1 MFQEYWEAF
10 LIGPFL
16 FFAGLVGMGMVIMS
30 IIKLRGGHLRY
41 EPLLYV
47 LLASI
52 ILALLLVMADL
63 TRPPTVMMVAMLNSF
78 LTLRYNLFLP
88 ILRGEFVL
96 RFSWMALG
104 IVMLILALLA
114 VAIWALP
121 YITQRIRTL
130 LPSRVRKPL
139 EPLLNLLDRLTLL
152 ILSWVLSK
160 KWFYYAAIFIG
171 VMVTLYSGFLI
182 SEAKAVPFWN
192 TTLWGIPGIPTI
204 WIFSATAG
212 ALALIRM
219 YHLDK
224 EEIVHITEKYS
235 LYAEIGEVVAIFLF
249 LYNAINSA
257 SLAARESAWAILWGE
272 LAPIFWTLVI
282 GLGIAVP
289 MATAT
294 LSRLVHSPK
303 LIYTGCV
310 SGLFGALALRT
321 LIVYAGIPEPL

>member
-16 FFAGLVGMGMVIMS
+16 FFAGLVGMGMVVMS

-88 ILRGEFVL
+88 ILQGEFVL

-130 LPSRVRKPL
+130 LPPAIVKPL
-139 EPLLNLLDRLTLL
+139 EPLLAILDKLAL
-152 ILSWVLSK
+152 WVLSK

-212 ALALIRM
+212 ALALIRI
-219 YHLDK
+219 YHLDR
-224 EEIVHITEKYS
+224 EYVVHLTEKYGVS
-235 LYAEIGEVVAIFLF
+235 AEIGEVAAIFLF
-249 LYNAINSA
+249 LYNALNSA
-257 SLAARESAWAILWGE
+257 SLAARESAEAILWGV
-272 LAPIFWTLVI
+272 LAPIFWVFVI

-289 MATAT
+289 LLAAAI
-294 LSRLVHSPK
+294 SRIKHSTK
-303 LIYTGCV
+303 LTYAASV

-321 LIVYAGIPEPL
+321 LVVYAGIPEPL